1 MYSTNVGLAGMASFD
16 TNPYK
21 IGINNRALACISH
34 KASDFE
40 GALMDSPRVIKG
52 IAGTRVTKIKQGTL
66 KWRWDDDDG
75 KTHTFLI
82 PQSYFVPTGGVKLL
96 SPQHWAQHLR
106 SKPKREGVTTTYKD
120 KVVVTW
126 QGCTKTVQ
134 LDDKTNIALFFLSL
148 GFTKVPGL
156 LRRTWRR

>member
-1 MYSTNVGLAGMASFD
+1 
-16 TNPYK
+16 
-21 IGINNRALACISH
+21 
-34 KASDFE
+34 
-40 GALMDSPRVIKG
+40 MDSPQVIKG

-66 KWRWDDDDG
+66 KWRWDDNEG

-82 PQSYFVPTGGVKLL
+82 PQSYFVPTGGVRLL

-106 SKPKREGVTTTYKD
+106 SKPNQEGVTTTYKN

-134 LDDKTNIALFFLSL
+134 LDDKTNVASFNLSPGYTKFQAFCAECGEEDEDNPVTFPTMVSDDEESVQSDQKLSL
-148 GFTKVPGL
+148 IHI
-156 LRRTWRR
+156 